1 MGLGQ
6 LPPLSAAPVVM
17 NVAGGLRVEVSSAS
31 SSVDISQIS
40 APVAVAQAVALR
52 VAARRPQ
59 SKSQKANNLIHMLPT
74 TGPGCAG
81 K

>member
-6 LPPLSAAPVVM
+6 LPPQSAAPVVM
-17 NVAGGLRVEVSSAS
+17 NVAGGLRVEVFLGLEF
-31 SSVDISQIS
+31 VDIWQTS

-52 VAARRPQ
+52 AAARRPQ
-59 SKSQKANNLIHMLPT
+59 SKGQKANNLIHMPPT